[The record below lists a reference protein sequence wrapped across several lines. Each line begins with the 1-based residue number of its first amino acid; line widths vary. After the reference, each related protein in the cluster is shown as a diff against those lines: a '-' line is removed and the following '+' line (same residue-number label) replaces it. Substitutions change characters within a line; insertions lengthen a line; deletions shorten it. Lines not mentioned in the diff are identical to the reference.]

1 MSTEEPKKCG
11 RNPKAGEPPKKCGR
25 NPKAGEPPKKRG
37 RKPKDKFGTLD
48 ISINTQTDEHIIL
61 HLPLKN
67 IPETQPIKNPSPFED
82 DKMPFSNY
90 SDTVDGEEKSFS
102 ISQTNHTT
110 TNQCDSLTKII
121 KDRQLELSNQSGA
134 HSSKI
139 FIEFIEYNKSNKWP
153 SSTTIDCLWDCHSFL
168 TEPYGIPI
176 KKIKDTYHM
185 FGNFCSPE
193 CAAAYNFDLNG
204 DSNVWERY
212 SLLNHM
218 YNNNEPI
225 FIANSKLLLKRF
237 GGRYHIDE
245 YRDINRTK
253 KKYNV
258 VFPPVISVIPTIEE
272 INYDLLYGKTFNI
285 DKNNIKKATDEYK
298 LKRSKP
304 LPDFKNTLEASMN
317 LKYI

>member
-1 MSTEEPKKCG
+1 MSAEEPKKRG
-11 RNPKAGEPPKKCGR
+11 RKPKG
-25 NPKAGEPPKKRG
+25 NEPPKKRG

-48 ISINTQTDEHIIL
+48 INPHTQTDENIIL

-67 IPETQPIKNPSPFED
+67 IPEPQPIENPEPFED
-82 DKMPFSNY
+82 ATMPFSKY
-90 SDTVDGEEKSFS
+90 SDMIDVGVKPCVTQINTTLNDG
-102 ISQTNHTT
+102 
-110 TNQCDSLTKII
+110 DSLTKII
-121 KDRQLELSNQSGA
+121 KDRQLELSNQSGT

-153 SSTTIDCLWDCHSFL
+153 SSTTIDCLWDCHSFV

-272 INYDLLYGKTFNI
+272 INYDLLDDKTFTI

>member
-1 MSTEEPKKCG
+1 MSAEESKKRGRKPKG
-11 RNPKAGEPPKKCGR
+11 I
-25 NPKAGEPPKKRG
+25 EPPKKRG

-48 ISINTQTDEHIIL
+48 ISMNIQTEENIIL
-61 HLPLKN
+61 HLPLTN
-67 IPETQPIKNPSPFED
+67 IQETSQIDNPEPFED
-82 DKMPFSNY
+82 DK
-90 SDTVDGEEKSFS
+90 VSFS
-102 ISQTNHTT
+102 KYMDGMDGMDKHITPPN
-110 TNQCDSLTKII
+110 NGGDGDSSNVLTKII
-121 KDRQLELSNQSGA
+121 KDRQLELSTQSGT
-134 HSSKI
+134 HNSKI
-139 FIEFIEYNKSNKWP
+139 FVEFIEYNKSNKWP
-153 SSTTIDCLWDCHSFL
+153 SSTTIDCLWDCHSFA

-176 KKIKDTYHM
+176 KKINDTYHM

-193 CAAAYNFDLNG
+193 CAAAYNFEMNG

-245 YRDINRTK
+245 YRDTNRTK

-272 INYDLLYGKTFNI
+272 INYDLFGDKAFNI
-285 DKNNIKKATDEYK
+285 DKNKIKKATDEYK